1 MEDYFEELV
10 IDTNSIVNSVAYS
23 PDGQCIASGSQN
35 DYVKVWDAMS
45 GDITAIL
52 EGHSDRVES
61 VAYSPD
67 GQCIASV
74 SYDNTVRVCDA
85 MSGAIV
91 ATLDGYSYSVMSVA
105 YSPDG
110 QCIASGSCENIVQV
124 LDAMS
129 GAIKATLKGHSGC
142 VWSVAYSPD
151 GKYIASGSEDQ
162 SVRVWDVESGAITAT
177 LKGHSSD
184 VYSVAYSPNGKYIA
198 SGSGDS
204 SVKVWD
210 TMSGAITATLK
221 GHSYS
226 VFSVAFSP
234 DGRNIASGSRDESVK
249 VWDAMSGAIVATLKG
264 HSNTVRSVAFSPDG
278 QCIAS
283 GSGDEKIIIWKKE
296 AIVNIESYP
305 EINEK
310 LLKSKSLSMENK
322 KKYITDIMSDY
333 TKFSKYFIKNYLIK
347 NGTEIKNMNYNEFFT
362 LISSFLPL
370 NNLSAFAD
378 IIIQFINSI
387 PEELN
392 KPFYSRHIN
401 DSNDTRK
408 FILNI
413 YKNIIQEYIKYL
425 KNTFILTQ
433 PRFINRKYKTKK
445 NNELKLLLE
454 NFGLEFISNNYNRT
468 KYTLTPLTSV
478 KIEYIGEPG
487 VNAGGLS
494 REFFKNLE
502 KQLNYKQ
509 DLLNVKKNLNNLG
522 TKNER
527 NLMEI
532 ENIIIKTKNIEDL
545 SDEEIINI
553 LVFSKVN
560 NNPIYINNDRLK
572 EVILK
577 KIRSSIKKHLN
588 KNFIYNFLKYEGNL
602 NTKDATYEKPE
613 TIFLNGTNNL
623 GNTNCSLT
631 AIKKYIKNKFNSNEK
646 EFINNKYL
654 LNKTNVVNAENGVLI
669 NYISALFIDE
679 NKIYKNF
686 LDFYVSHFINFSLN
700 VDDIINNLTFIN
712 ATPEFIVKFKGLL
725 KNLSDEELK
734 KFNECISGSFK
745 LQPRYIIQII
755 NYGTISKLSIY
766 HTCFSRMDIRG
777 IDNFINNFLQ
787 FENNSNNYKKLVI
800 REQCKKDF
808 METIYTA
815 LEQGFAIA

>member
-1 MEDYFEELV
+1 
-10 IDTNSIVNSVAYS
+10 
-23 PDGQCIASGSQN
+23 
-35 DYVKVWDAMS
+35 
-45 GDITAIL
+45 
-52 EGHSDRVES
+52 
-61 VAYSPD
+61 
-67 GQCIASV
+67 
-74 SYDNTVRVCDA
+74 
-85 MSGAIV
+85 V
-91 ATLDGYSYSVMSVA
+91 ATLK
-105 YSPDG
+105 
-110 QCIASGSCENIVQV
+110 E
-124 LDAMS
+124 
-129 GAIKATLKGHSGC
+129 HSDH

-151 GKYIASGSEDQ
+151 GRRIASGSRDK
-162 SVRVWDVESGAITAT
+162 SVRVWDIDANSAKYGACVAT
-177 LKGHSSD
+177 LLGHSGW
-184 VYSVAYSPNGKYIA
+184 VRSVAYSPNGHNIASGLSDNSVIVWDAESGTIVATLEGHSDSVWSVAYSPNGWIA
-198 SGSGDS
+198 SGSD
-204 SVKVWD
+204 
-210 TMSGAITATLK
+210 
-221 GHSYS
+221 
-226 VFSVAFSP
+226 
-234 DGRNIASGSRDESVK
+234 
-249 VWDAMSGAIVATLKG
+249 
-264 HSNTVRSVAFSPDG
+264 
-278 QCIAS
+278 
-283 GSGDEKIIIWKKE
+283 DEKIIIWKKE
-296 AIVNIESYP
+296 AIININLESYP

-322 KKYITDIMSDY
+322 KKYITDTMSDY

-347 NGTEIKNMNYNEFFT
+347 NGTEIKNMNYNEFFI

-392 KPFYSRHIN
+392 KPFYSRHRN

-408 FILNI
+408 FILKI

-532 ENIIIKTKNIEDL
+532 KNIIIKTKNIEDL

-623 GNTNCSLT
+623 SNTNYSLT
-631 AIKKYIKNKFNSNEK
+631 AVKKYIKNKFNSNEK

-745 LQPRYIIQII
+745 LQPRYEIQII

-787 FENNSNNYKKLVI
+787 FENNSNNYKNLVI

-815 LEQGFAIA
+815 LEQGFGIA